1 MVLGLALVLSLALV
15 FLPLFVALLGVQL
28 ALLAQLARLALL
40 TRLRL
45 RLLLMRH
52 PRRDLLLLLLLGPQ
66 LVRQNQINLLS
77 FY

>member
-15 FLPLFVALLGVQL
+15 FLPLFVALLGLQL
-28 ALLAQLARLALL
+28 APLAQLARLALL

-52 PRRDLLLLLLLGPQ
+52 PRRDLLLLLLLSDFLRAAAP
-66 LVRQNQINLLS
+66 
-77 FY
+77 